1 MFSLFDRYVARTV
14 LAAMLIV
21 EFTLLALDF
30 SIGLLGA
37 LDDISANYGFV
48 QLVIYQLM
56 RLPWR
61 IYEYAPLAVL
71 LGGLLG
77 LGSMAG
83 ANELTAM
90 RAAGSSITRL
100 SIAVLKPLVL
110 VIVIMMAVGQWL
122 VPHSE
127 QAAESY
133 RAERLQSSG
142 ETVGRGSWQIEGN
155 TFYKFGA
162 ITSNNT
168 LIGVSRYR
176 YQDNRVVEASY
187 AQRALWDEQSQHW
200 RLEDINTTRF
210 EENGTTSQHS
220 DSAQWETRF
229 DPRFLSLVI
238 MDLNTQPL
246 TSLWEF
252 AHYQDS
258 QGISSNDAWL
268 FFWQKLLQ
276 PFTFIGLMLV
286 AVSFVFGPLR
296 TKTAGTRIFIGIV
309 VGLCVKYLQD
319 LLAPASVLLGFS
331 PLWSVLLPIIVCYL
345 VAFYLL
351 RKNG

>member
-30 SIGLLGA
+30 SIGLLGSV
-37 LDDISANYGFV
+37 DDISGDYGFI
-48 QLVIYQLM
+48 QLIAFQLM

-100 SIAVLKPLVL
+100 IIAVLKPLVV
-110 VIVIMMAVGQWL
+110 VIVLMMAIGQWV
-122 VPHSE
+122 VPHTE
-127 QAAESY
+127 QAAETY
-133 RAERLQSSG
+133 RAERLQNDAQALG
-142 ETVGRGSWQIEGN
+142 KGSWQIEGD

-168 LIGVSRYR
+168 LIGVARYR
-176 YQDNRVVEASY
+176 YQNNRVVEASY
-187 AQRALWDEQSQHW
+187 AQRALWNEHEQHW
-200 RLEDINTTRF
+200 RLENINTTRF
-210 EENGTTSQHS
+210 EDGGTTSQHS
-220 DSAQWETRF
+220 DSAEWDTRF
-229 DPRFLSLVI
+229 DPRFLALAI
-238 MDLNTQPL
+238 MDLDTQPL

-268 FFWQKLLQ
+268 FFWQKLFQ
-276 PFTFIGLMLV
+276 PLTFVGLMLV
-286 AVSFVFGPLR
+286 AASFVFGPLR

-331 PLWSVLLPIIVCYL
+331 PLWSVLLPIIACYL